1 MNEGQL
7 QRTRNTASGLITLVL
22 AALLAVPL
30 TRGVLGSDAVRS
42 SLGVEVLRH
51 ARPGGD
57 RSYDHMLH
65 KTVELERKPPAAGE
79 RFICLTG
86 SSVIMLNVGLPQMR
100 EALAHHLPGQPV
112 RLEKLTGGHATVRDI
127 RRWLEHLPGR
137 KPEMLVFG
145 VYYNTLQPSHRRPDM
160 RLWFPPD
167 NATYLRAIY
176 VSATVNVHTEWD
188 PDGPEPRFTDEWS
201 PKRWPADSD
210 RLLRPYDPF
219 PNAETEALADFARYC
234 REEGVRLVLVRTP
247 INPAFYPVYRKA
259 RHYEAY
265 GEALEATREHGAE
278 VWNLET
284 ALGEDPKQFHDLVHV
299 NATGHE
305 RFSALLAERIAQYL
319 QGLKN

>member
-1 MNEGQL
+1 MNEDQS
-7 QRTRNTASGLITLVL
+7 QQSRSAASGLITLVL

-30 TRGVLGSDAVRS
+30 TRSVLGSDAVRA
-42 SLGVEVLRH
+42 SLASEVLRH
-51 ARPGGD
+51 AHPGGD
-57 RSYDHMLH
+57 RAYDHLLH
-65 KTVELERKPPAAGE
+65 KTVELERTPRSADE
-79 RFICLTG
+79 RFVCLTG

-100 EALAHHLPGQPV
+100 AVLADRLPEKPV

-127 RRWLEHLPGR
+127 RRWLENLPGR
-137 KPEMLVFG
+137 KPEVLLFG

-210 RLLRPYDPF
+210 GLLRPYDPF
-219 PNAETEALADFARYC
+219 PNVETEALSDFARYC
-234 REEGVRLVLVRTP
+234 RGEGIRLVLVRTP

-265 GEALEATREHGAE
+265 GEALEATRKYGAE

-284 ALGEDPKQFHDLVHV
+284 ALGEDPKRFHDLVHL
-299 NATGHE
+299 NARGHA
-305 RFSALLAERIAQYL
+305 RFSRLLADRIAQYL
-319 QGLKN
+319 RGLED